1 MGEGVHFN
9 HIFINDILTRAM
21 GTGDI
26 CSASFVYCYKAT
38 QLSTVVLPHNTVSIN
53 SILTA
58 RGKFFILFQ
67 HVTEALT
74 SIAMSHAL
82 ILNTVAVQCVQTSF
96 FLKEFSYSDYIN
108 CMKTSLLVYNTHIMT
123 MLSLLVYNIHFLT
136 ILSLSTFLFV
146 QNSYIRLHTY
156 MYSHSDYS
164 FALQS
169 TLQCRRPFSLRIF
182 LI

>member
-9 HIFINDILTRAM
+9 HIFINDILIRAM

-58 RGKFFILFQ
+58 RGKFFYFILAC
-67 HVTEALT
+67 HRSLDKYRDVTCSDFEY
-74 SIAMSHAL
+74 SC
-82 ILNTVAVQCVQTSF
+82 CVVCIDF
-96 FLKEFSYSDYIN
+96 LFLKEFSYSDYIN

-123 MLSLLVYNIHFLT
+123 MLSLKTSLLVYNIHFLT

-146 QNSYIRLHTY
+146 
-156 MYSHSDYS
+156 
-164 FALQS
+164 
-169 TLQCRRPFSLRIF
+169 
-182 LI
+182 